1 MRGDGDI
8 DGSVELERGRER
20 MLRRGD
26 ERRPQ
31 TVCGDGV
38 GRGSAG
44 GIALRPGYALILRRA
59 DTGLLACQLGGGGR
73 ACGPRG
79 DAVRAGVAHGWKS
92 GWRGCRIVHGPDGE
106 QVGGVN
112 VCRLHVNAG
121 SNGVGGLATAREMG
135 GGSGR
140 LCCWRR
146 RQAGVPGGAW
156 LYSSCQ
162 TE

>member
-1 MRGDGDI
+1 MSAVRRRSAEMALEGEARG
-8 DGSVELERGRER
+8 
-20 MLRRGD
+20 
-26 ERRPQ
+26 
-31 TVCGDGV
+31 
-38 GRGSAG
+38 
-44 GIALRPGYALILRRA
+44 ALRCVLGYALILRRA

-121 SNGVGGLATAREMG
+121 SNGVGGPRNGPRDG
-135 GGSGR
+135 GRGVAVCVVGDGVKRAFRGGR
-140 LCCWRR
+140 GYILLV
-146 RQAGVPGGAW
+146 RQSSRGV
-156 LYSSCQ
+156 YVDQ
-162 TE
+162 